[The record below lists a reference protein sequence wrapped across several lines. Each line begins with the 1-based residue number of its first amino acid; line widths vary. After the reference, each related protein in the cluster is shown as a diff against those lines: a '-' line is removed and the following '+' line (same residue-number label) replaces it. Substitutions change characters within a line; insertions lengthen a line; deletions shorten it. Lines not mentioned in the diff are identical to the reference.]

1 MSLLS
6 HLGFAVKRA
15 WGSDGRSINEKSD
28 VDVSARKDE
37 LNLKVQVKRRKKI
50 PNYFDLGN
58 ANVLAVRA
66 DRGEWL
72 FCFPESML
80 EEIL

>member
-1 MSLLS
+1 VELLS

-28 VDVSARKDE
+28 VDVSAYKDG
-37 LNLKVQVKRRKKI
+37 LNLKVQVKRRKRI
-50 PNYFDLGN
+50 PKYFDLGN
-58 ANVLAVRA
+58 ANVIAVRA

-80 EEIL
+80 KKIL